1 MNKWF
6 NFDARG
12 NQSKTLMFVTVSW
25 LVVVVKF
32 TVAGINLG
40 PLGVMPAMSAGE
52 FGAAVALILAIWLG
66 REWREKTKDL

>member
-1 MNKWF
+1 MSKWF

-12 NQSKTLMFVTVSW
+12 NQSKTLMFVTISW

-32 TVAGINLG
+32 TLAGVNLG
-40 PLGVMPAMSAGE
+40 AFGVMPMMGAGE

-66 REWREKTKDL
+66 REWTEKNK

>member
-1 MNKWF
+1 MSKWF

-12 NQSKTLMFVTVSW
+12 NQSKTLMFVAVSW

-32 TVAGINLG
+32 ALAGLNLG
-40 PLGVMPAMSAGE
+40 PFGIIPAMGASE

-66 REWREKTKDL
+66 REWTEKSK